1 MATAPM
7 FAATL
12 SDACK
17 SQPAELR
24 IDLTGLTY
32 LDSSGLR
39 EFVRAA
45 DLCANNDT
53 KLTLAGARSSV
64 HQVFVI
70 TDLADDFSFE

>member
-1 MATAPM
+1 M
-7 FAATL
+7 FGAKLAE
-12 SDACK
+12 ACK
-17 SQPAELR
+17 GKPAELR

-45 DLCANNDT
+45 DVCASNDT
-53 KLTLAGARSSV
+53 KLTLAGARRSV
-64 HQVFVI
+64 HQIFVI